1 MNILMVHTRLTCST
15 VAEML
20 AKLEELDAYATRHA
34 ADLIIVPRSFTNACL
49 KVGIADPSSLA
60 HSSRCDDLDLRLRC
74 LYTMA
79 LHVKTPLL
87 APCDWSFVSREYPC
101 AFLLEERL
109 PRRVTRFSLCHQRF
123 VCTFSP
129 RNLDAYKKYEPHG
142 IIVFDSQPLSLSSA
156 LEFVNASAHTSSS
169 AAENTS
175 SCTAKE
181 AAKKAAKN
189 EAKNEAKNAATATA
203 ATKLAHVTPFMQDT
217 SITPT
222 ICPVYVVP
230 SIGCINNKLYAAPSF
245 VLQPHGT
252 MNAYCA
258 PFEQRFCL
266 YNTNQSPTSKDK
278 LSTQKLSTR
287 IQKDPNSAYMHI
299 WDALCMGIQDKCA
312 TFGTREVVCVMDGG
326 LASSVLAALLVDA
339 LGALH
344 VHALIAPRE
353 CSYDFTSANTLATAL
368 GIDARTCNDMSY
380 GQGFRTLQE
389 KIHVREGALVGYAQ
403 TWAQT
408 LSAVLVSSC
417 DKLSYMLGAYTLF
430 DTCAR
435 FAPLADLLRCDI
447 ERLARARMTRSAL
460 FSTCEYK
467 NIEYQRLQ
475 ENLSALATCDVRTLD
490 SNLHDYLYQRISA
503 SKQDLATQPCATQPR
518 AAQPRAAQPRATQF
532 CPTQEEIDFFTSCL
546 NKLSSTLTAPFD
558 TFTLSDC
565 PISTCILAAQADN
578 LSATLAQTDL
588 SSQLFQ
594 KIDLSLI
601 KAFPRSPESLL
612 QLFGADDDDADPD
625 DVDPDDPY
633 LDDDDDDDELDED
646 ILLRAT
652 GARDVDPSAD
662 RDVIKHA
669 QSLKA
674 WLESHG
680 FQTLPVAGGFMTVG
694 NAHDIDE
701 DELRK
706 LLQSLPGDIDSH
718 IMQANIEVPSDS
730 VSDFETFMKDIQ
742 RVFNKTS
749 DDSQEHTSD
758 DTQSN
763 TSDKTIDKFIR
774 DLQHAFDLKNKMSSQ
789 KAARAQVRSQD
800 QSIQD
805 LVDDILNARPLS
817 HEESFYIL
825 DNQLDTFE
833 NMEFRANDT
842 HQSHAH
848 DASFT
853 KLMNKKLTSA
863 HAERHLKF
871 ILGTVRDFCYGGVFY
886 NHAQRPTRTSHANAS
901 SVSGT
906 SLQMTHELDDN
917 NPYSEN

>member
-1 MNILMVHTRLTCST
+1 MNILMVHTRLICST

-34 ADLIIVPRSFTNACL
+34 VDLIIVPRSFTNACL

-60 HSSRCDDLDLRLRC
+60 CSSRCDDLDVRLRC

-87 APCDWSFVSREYPC
+87 APCDWSFASREYPC

-142 IIVFDSQPLSLSSA
+142 IILFDSQPLSLSSA

-181 AAKKAAKN
+181 AVKN
-189 EAKNEAKNAATATA
+189 VATATV
-203 ATKLAHVTPFMQDT
+203 ATKLERVTPFMQDT

-252 MNAYCA
+252 INAYCA

-266 YNTNQSPTSKDK
+266 YNTDQSPTSKDE

-287 IQKDPNSAYMHI
+287 IQKNPDSAYMRI
-299 WDALCMGIQDKCA
+299 WDALCMGVQDRCA
-312 TFGTREVVCVMDGG
+312 TFGMREVVCVMDGG

-353 CSYDFTSANTLATAL
+353 CSYDFTAANTLATAL

-417 DKLSYMLGAYTLF
+417 DKLAYMLGAYTLF

-435 FAPLADLLRCDI
+435 IAPLADLLRCDI
-447 ERLARARMTRSAL
+447 ERLARGRMTRSAL

-475 ENLSALATCDVRTLD
+475 EHLSALATCDVHTLD
-490 SNLHDYLYQRISA
+490 SSLQDYLHQRVSA
-503 SKQDLATQPCATQPR
+503 REQHL
-518 AAQPRAAQPRATQF
+518 AAQSGVTQGLA
-532 CPTQEEIDFFTSCL
+532 DFFTSCL
-546 NKLSSTLTAPFD
+546 NKLSSTLAAPFD

-625 DVDPDDPY
+625 DADPDDVDPDDPY
-633 LDDDDDDDELDED
+633 LDDDDDDELDED
-646 ILLRAT
+646 ILLRRA
-652 GARDVDPSAD
+652 GMRDVDSSTD
-662 RDVIKHA
+662 MDVIKHA

-680 FQTLPVAGGFMTVG
+680 FQTLPVAGGFMTMG

-842 HQSHAH
+842 HQSNAH

>member
-1 MNILMVHTRLTCST
+1 MNILMVHTRLICST

-34 ADLIIVPRSFTNACL
+34 VDLIIVPRSFTNACL

-60 HSSRCDDLDLRLRC
+60 CSSRCDHLDVRLHC

-87 APCDWSFVSREYPC
+87 APCDWSFASREYPC

-109 PRRVTRFSLCHQRF
+109 PRRVTRFSMCGQRF

-142 IIVFDSQPLSLSSA
+142 IILFDSQPLSLSSA

-169 AAENTS
+169 AVE
-175 SCTAKE
+175 
-181 AAKKAAKN
+181 
-189 EAKNEAKNAATATA
+189 NAAPDTA
-203 ATKLAHVTPFMQDT
+203 ANKFAHIMPFMQDT

-245 VLQPHGT
+245 VLQSHGT
-252 MNAYCA
+252 MSAYCA

-266 YNTNQSPTSKDK
+266 YNTDQSPTSKDK

-287 IQKDPNSAYMHI
+287 IQKNPDSAYMHI
-299 WDALCMGIQDKCA
+299 WDALCMGIQDRCA
-312 TFGTREVVCVMDGG
+312 MFGAREVVCVMDGG

-353 CSYDFTSANTLATAL
+353 CSYDLTAANTLATAL

-417 DKLSYMLGAYTLF
+417 DKLAYMLGAYTLF
-430 DTCAR
+430 DTCTR
-435 FAPLADLLRCDI
+435 IAPLADLLRCDV

-475 ENLSALATCDVRTLD
+475 EHLSALATCDVRTLD
-490 SNLHDYLYQRISA
+490 SNLQDYLHQRVSA
-503 SKQDLATQPCATQPR
+503 SDQSHATQPR
-518 AAQPRAAQPRATQF
+518 TTQPRATQSHSTQS
-532 CPTQEEIDFFTSCL
+532 CPTQEEIGFFTSCL

-565 PISTCILAAQADN
+565 PISACILAAQVDT
-578 LSATLAQTDL
+578 LSTALVPTDL

-594 KIDLSLI
+594 KIDLSLMR
-601 KAFPRSPESLL
+601 AFPRSPESLL
-612 QLFGADDDDADPD
+612 KLFGADDDDADPD
-625 DVDPDDPY
+625 DADPDDPY

-646 ILLRAT
+646 ILLRPT
-652 GARDVDPSAD
+652 GARDVDPSTD
-662 RDVIKHA
+662 RDVIQHA

-742 RVFNKTS
+742 RVFDRAS
-749 DDSQEHTSD
+749 DDSQENTSK

-763 TSDKTIDKFIR
+763 ASDKAVDKFIR

-842 HQSHAH
+842 HQSNAH

>member
-1 MNILMVHTRLTCST
+1 MNILMVHTRLICST

-34 ADLIIVPRSFTNACL
+34 VDLIIVPRSFTNACL
-49 KVGIADPSSLA
+49 KVGTADPSSLA
-60 HSSRCDDLDLRLRC
+60 HSSRCDDLDVRLRC

-87 APCDWSFVSREYPC
+87 APCDWSFASREYPC

-142 IIVFDSQPLSLSSA
+142 IILFDSQPLSLSSA

-169 AAENTS
+169 AVENTS

-181 AAKKAAKN
+181 AAKNEVKN
-189 EAKNEAKNAATATA
+189 TVTV
-203 ATKLAHVTPFMQDT
+203 ATKLARVTPFMQDT
-217 SITPT
+217 LITPT

-252 MNAYCA
+252 MSAYCA

-266 YNTNQSPTSKDK
+266 YNTDQSPTSKDK

-287 IQKDPNSAYMHI
+287 IQKNPDYAYMHI
-299 WDALCMGIQDKCA
+299 WDALCMGIQDRCA
-312 TFGTREVVCVMDGG
+312 MFGAREVVCVMDGG

-353 CSYDFTSANTLATAL
+353 CSYDFTAANTLATAL

-417 DKLSYMLGAYTLF
+417 DKLSYMLGVYTLF
-430 DTCAR
+430 DTCTR
-435 FAPLADLLRCDI
+435 IAPLADLLRCDV

-475 ENLSALATCDVRTLD
+475 EHLSVPATCDVRTLD
-490 SNLHDYLYQRISA
+490 SNLHNYLYQRISA
-503 SKQDLATQPCATQPR
+503 REQHL
-518 AAQPRAAQPRATQF
+518 AAQSGVTQGLA
-532 CPTQEEIDFFTSCL
+532 DFFTSCL
-546 NKLSSTLTAPFD
+546 NKLSSTLAAPFD

-565 PISTCILAAQADN
+565 PISACILAAQADT
-578 LSATLAQTDL
+578 LSTALVPTDL

-594 KIDLSLI
+594 KIDLSLM

-612 QLFGADDDDADPD
+612 KLFGADDDDADPD
-625 DVDPDDPY
+625 DADPDDPY

-842 HQSHAH
+842 HQSNAH

>member
-20 AKLEELDAYATRHA
+20 VKLEELDAYAIRHA

-60 HSSRCDDLDLRLRC
+60 RSSRCDDLDLRLRC

-142 IIVFDSQPLSLSSA
+142 IIVFDSQPLSTESA
-156 LEFVNASAHTSSS
+156 DEFVNASAHTSSS

-175 SCTAKE
+175 SCTAK
-181 AAKKAAKN
+181 
-189 EAKNEAKNAATATA
+189 NEAKNAATATV

-230 SIGCINNKLYAAPSF
+230 SIGCINNKLYAAPSY

-252 MNAYCA
+252 MSAYCA
-258 PFEQRFCL
+258 PFEQRICL

-287 IQKDPNSAYMHI
+287 IQKDSNSAYMHI

-460 FSTCEYK
+460 FSICEYK

-475 ENLSALATCDVRTLD
+475 EHLSALATCDVRTLD

-518 AAQPRAAQPRATQF
+518 AAQPRATQPRATQS
-532 CPTQEEIDFFTSCL
+532 CPTQEEIDFFTLCL
-546 NKLSSTLTAPFD
+546 NKLSHMLAAPFD

-565 PISTCILAAQADN
+565 PISACILSAQADN
-578 LSATLAQTDL
+578 ISAALVQTDL
-588 SSQLFQ
+588 SLQLFQ
-594 KIDLSLI
+594 KIDSSLL
-601 KAFPRSPESLL
+601 KAFPRSTESLL
-612 QLFGADDDDADPD
+612 QLFGAAGDDADPD
-625 DVDPDDPY
+625 DADPDDPY

-646 ILLRAT
+646 ILLRQI
-652 GARDVDPSAD
+652 GARDAVPSAD
-662 RDVIKHA
+662 RDVINHA
-669 QSLKA
+669 RSLKA

-694 NAHDIDE
+694 NARDIDE
-701 DELRK
+701 NELRK

-730 VSDFETFMKDIQ
+730 VSDLETFMKDIQ
-742 RVFNKTS
+742 RAFDRAS

-763 TSDKTIDKFIR
+763 ASDKAVDKFIR
-774 DLQHAFDLKNKMSSQ
+774 DLQHAFDLKNKMAAQ
-789 KAARAQVRSQD
+789 KAARSQARPQD

-833 NMEFRANDT
+833 NMEFSANNA
-842 HQSHAH
+842 HQPNAH

-886 NHAQRPTRTSHANAS
+886 NHAQRPTRTSHVNAS